1 MNKII
6 LSADSTCDIGP
17 ELQDKY
23 GVQFFNLHIQIGEK
37 TYIDML
43 EITAEDIY
51 AAWRQ
56 HGLLPKTAAV
66 TPEDYRNFFQPWIEE
81 GYSVLHVSLGSGLSS
96 SYQNCCLVA
105 EEYKNVYTVDSANLS
120 TGAGYLVVLAGEM
133 IAAGMKAPDI
143 QKELIA
149 LRENMEASF
158 LLDTLEFMNAG
169 GRCSAVTAFG
179 ANILRIKPCI
189 EVDNK
194 NGGNMVVGKKYRGP
208 LEKVLTKYV
217 DDKIGNRSD
226 LDLSRLFITHSG
238 SPPEDIDMVYNHV
251 LELADFKEIHITKA
265 SGTISAHCGPRTLGL
280 LFMAT
285 KRSSD
290 RQIIF

>member
-17 ELQDKY
+17 ELKEKY
-23 GVQFFNLHIQIGEK
+23 GVQFFNFHIQIGEK
-37 TYIDML
+37 TYVDML

-56 HGLLPKTAAV
+56 QGLLPKTAAV
-66 TPEDYRNFFQPWIEE
+66 TPMDYRHFFQPWVEE
-81 GYSVLHVSLGSGLSS
+81 GYSVIHINLGSGLSS

-105 EEYKNVYTVDSANLS
+105 EEYKNVYPVDSANLS
-120 TGAGYLVVLAGEM
+120 AGTGYLVVLAGEM

-143 QKELIA
+143 QKELVA
-149 LRENMEASF
+149 ARENIEASF
-158 LLDTLEFMNAG
+158 LLDTLEFMSAG

-179 ANILRIKPCI
+179 ANILHIKPCI

-194 NGGNMVVGKKYRGP
+194 NGGSMVVGKKYRGS

-217 DDKIGNRSD
+217 EDKIGKRAD
-226 LDLSRLFITHSG
+226 LVLDHLFITHSG
-238 SPPEDIDMVYNHV
+238 SPQEDIDMVYNSV
-251 LELADFKEIHITKA
+251 LKLADFKEIHITKA
-265 SGTISAHCGPRTLGL
+265 SGTISAHCGPRTLGV
-280 LFMAT
+280 LFMT
-285 KRSSD
+285 KKTER
-290 RQIIF
+290 